1 MIAFKS
7 LKEKLSISRYIKHFD
22 KKNFSQTIGLILS
35 VLAVDHIS
43 RHNFNMWFSFVLYS
57 TIPLV
62 VYVLSYFILSK
73 IINFQFKIDDLMVI
87 LPWEKRTSINSL
99 ALTFSLWAT
108 VSFIYIY
115 EWGIAT
121 PHHFGILLS
130 IGLLIFLIPSVAL
143 YSLIFFIMTARF
155 FIKLRNRF
163 K

>member
-115 EWGIAT
+115 EWGIAI
-121 PHHFGILLS
+121 PHHYGILLS
-130 IGLLIFLIPSVAL
+130 IGLLILLIPSIAL
-143 YSLIFFIMTARF
+143 FSFLFFVIIAKF
-155 FIKLRNRF
+155 FIKLRNKF

>member
-7 LKEKLSISRYIKHFD
+7 LKEKLNISRYVKHFD
-22 KKNFSQTIGLILS
+22 KKNFSQTIGFILS
-35 VLAVDHIS
+35 AITVNHIS

-99 ALTFSLWAT
+99 ALTFSLWAII
-108 VSFIYIY
+108 SFICIY
-115 EWGIAT
+115 GWGIAT
-121 PHHFGILLS
+121 SHHFGILLS

>member
-62 VYVLSYFILSK
+62 VYVSSYFILSK

>member
-7 LKEKLSISRYIKHFD
+7 LKEKLSISRYVKHFD